1 MSPTLIGVLLVV
13 LAAAIEGFGQ
23 IFLKKSTLEQVR
35 RPVWLASGM
44 AVFAVQAVVYT
55 GALKFLDVSTAF
67 ALGTLSFVSVALLSK
82 WLLREPVTISRWV
95 GVGLIMAGASL
106 IVVSA

>member
-1 MSPTLIGVLLVV
+1 MSPTSIGILLVV

-23 IFLKKSTLEQVR
+23 IFLKKSTLEHVR
-35 RPVWLASGM
+35 RPVWIVSGT
-44 AVFAVQAVVYT
+44 AVLAVQAVVYT
-55 GALKFLDVSTAF
+55 GALNFLDVSTAF

-82 WLLREPVTISRWV
+82 WLLREPVTIRRWV